1 MNGLVSVVIPLY
13 NKENYITQTLQSVMH
28 QTYRNL
34 ECIIV
39 DDGST
44 DNSVDIARKFISENE
59 LPWRLI
65 SQQNSGQTKA
75 RNLGIQQA
83 QGEFMAFLDSDDLW
97 PAAKIELQVQAIGKN
112 PNVVLVLSSYAIFS
126 EGSSIPRVVRHKKSK
141 KMNSRWLDMRG
152 FGGGLE
158 SLGLI
163 RREALDRVGFFDEDL
178 STSSGLDLSLRLE
191 KVGQIVLLKQL
202 GLYYRISSGQW
213 HSNPVAL
220 KQDLRT
226 LRDKYSQGDQ
236 RNDSRFQESYFFWAA
251 VRQDGYLAFGKAL
264 IKSLTSADLIKLRMI
279 KSLVLRNYNS
289 RILGWVH
296 RKETHRFLMS
306 MGIRR

>member
-13 NKENYITQTLQSVMH
+13 NKESYIIETLQSVMN
-28 QTYRNL
+28 QTYRNI

-44 DNSVDIARKFISENE
+44 DSSVAVASKFISDNE
-59 LPWRLI
+59 LPWILI
-65 SQQNSGQTKA
+65 SQKNSGQTKA
-75 RNLGIQQA
+75 RNHGIQLA
-83 QGEFMAFLDSDDLW
+83 RGEYVAFLDSDDLW
-97 PAAKIELQVQAIGKN
+97 PVNKIELQVEAIEKN
-112 PNVVLVLSSYAIFS
+112 SKSVLVLCSYAIFS
-126 EGSSIPRVVRHKKSK
+126 EGKSIPRVVKHRKSK
-141 KMNSRWLDMRG
+141 KMNTRWLDMRG

-158 SLGLI
+158 SLGLL
-163 RREALDRVGFFDEDL
+163 RRKTLDQVGLFDESL

-191 KVGQIVLLKQL
+191 KIGEIVLLKQL

-220 KQDLRT
+220 KQDLKS
-226 LRDKYSQGDQ
+226 LREKHPQANQKDVSK
-236 RNDSRFQESYFFWAA
+236 FQDSYFFWAA
-251 VRQDGYLAFGKAL
+251 VRQDGYVAFGKAL
-264 IKSLTSADLIKLRMI
+264 LKSFISVDAIRLRMI
-279 KSLVLRNYNS
+279 RSLVLRNYNS

-296 RKETHRFLMS
+296 RKETHKFLNA

>member
-1 MNGLVSVVIPLY
+1 MSELVSVVIPLY
-13 NKENYITQTLQSVMH
+13 NKENYIIQTLQSVMN
-28 QTYRNL
+28 QTYANL

-44 DNSVDIARKFISENE
+44 DNSVELASQFITEHK

-65 SQQNSGQTKA
+65 FQENSGQTKA
-75 RNLGIQQA
+75 RNHGIQQA
-83 QGEFMAFLDSDDLW
+83 QGEFIAFLDSDDLW
-97 PAAKIELQVQAIGKN
+97 PASKIELQVKAIEKS
-112 PNVVLVLSSYAIFS
+112 PDSVLVLSSYAIFS
-126 EGSSIPRVVRHKKSK
+126 EGNSIPRVVRHKKSK
-141 KMNSRWLDMRG
+141 KMNSHWLDMRG

-158 SLGLI
+158 SLGLL
-163 RREALDRVGFFDEDL
+163 RRETLERVGYFDEAL

-191 KVGQIVLLKQL
+191 KIGEIVLLKQL

-220 KQDLRT
+220 RQDLRT
-226 LRDKYSQGDQ
+226 LREKYSQVDQ
-236 RNDSRFQESYFFWAA
+236 KEVSRFQESYFFWAS

-264 IKSLTSADLIKLRMI
+264 VKSLRSGDLIKLKMI
-279 KSLVLRNYNS
+279 KSLVLRNYKS
-289 RILGWVH
+289 RLHGWVH

-306 MGIRR
+306 MGLRR

>member
-1 MNGLVSVVIPLY
+1 MSGLVSVVIPLY
-13 NKENYITQTLQSVMH
+13 NKEFYITETLRSVLNQS
-28 QTYRNL
+28 YANL

-44 DNSVDIARKFISENE
+44 DKSVEMATKFISENE

-65 SQQNSGQTKA
+65 SQKNSGQTMA
-75 RNLGIQQA
+75 RNYGIRQA
-83 QGEFMAFLDSDDLW
+83 RGEYIAFLDSDDLW
-97 PAAKIELQVQAIGKN
+97 PVNKIELQVAAIEKN
-112 PNVVLVLSSYAIFS
+112 PNSVLVLNSYAIFS
-126 EGSSIPRVVRHKKSK
+126 EGRSIPRVVRHRDSK
-141 KMNSRWLDMRG
+141 KMNAHWLDMRG

-158 SLGLI
+158 SLGLL
-163 RREALDRVGFFDEDL
+163 RRKTLDQIGLFDESL
-178 STSSGLDLSLRLE
+178 STSSGLDLSLRLQKIGE
-191 KVGQIVLLKQL
+191 IVLLKQL

-226 LRDKYSQGDQ
+226 LREKHPQTDQ
-236 RNDSRFQESYFFWAA
+236 KAVSRFQESYFFWAA
-251 VRQDGYLAFGKAL
+251 VRQDGYVAFGKAL
-264 IKSLTSADLIKLRMI
+264 LKSLLSVDLIMLRMI
-279 KSLVLRNYNS
+279 KSLVLRNYIS

-296 RKETHRFLMS
+296 HKETHSFLMS

>member
-13 NKENYITQTLQSVMH
+13 NKENYIIQTLQSVEN

-44 DNSVDIARKFISENE
+44 DKSVDVAREFISKNK

-75 RNLGIQQA
+75 RNHGIQQA
-83 QGEFMAFLDSDDLW
+83 RGEFIAFLDSDDLW
-97 PAAKIELQVQAIGKN
+97 PTTKIELQVEAIKKN
-112 PNVVLVLSSYAIFS
+112 PNAVLVLSSYAIFS
-126 EGSSIPRVVRHKKSK
+126 EGNSIPRVVRHNKSK
-141 KMNSRWLDMRG
+141 KMNSHWLDMRG

-163 RREALDRVGFFDEDL
+163 RRKTLDRVGFFDESL

-191 KVGQIVLLKQL
+191 RVGNTVLLPEI

-213 HSNPVAL
+213 HTNVKPLVNDMGMLA
-220 KQDLRT
+220 
-226 LRDKYSQGDQ
+226 DKYGGKRLQ
-236 RNDSRFQESYFFWAA
+236 RVKRFQSAYFYWNGRGSGFSKEFAI
-251 VRQDGYLAFGKAL
+251 G
-264 IKSLTSADLIKLRMI
+264 
-279 KSLVLRNYNS
+279 VLRAFLTLDVAKLLILNS
-289 RILGWVH
+289 LILRNLLATYRGWLK
-296 RKETHRFLMS
+296 RKETAEFLYRY
-306 MGIRR
+306 GRQR